1 MVEIE
6 NKLYS
11 EIKEYCKLNGLVIK
25 DFINSIFTKLQ
36 GTMANNPFVDFNQIK
51 ANYLSSLNDARPLIE
66 NTFQS
71 TLNKG
76 YANLFT
82 ATAIIACIGFILSL
96 MIRER
101 KNNYK

>member
-1 MVEIE
+1 
-6 NKLYS
+6 
-11 EIKEYCKLNGLVIK
+11 
-25 DFINSIFTKLQ
+25 
-36 GTMANNPFVDFNQIK
+36 MANNPFVDFNQIK

-82 ATAIIACIGFILSL
+82 TTAIIACIVFILSL

>member
-1 MVEIE
+1 
-6 NKLYS
+6 
-11 EIKEYCKLNGLVIK
+11 
-25 DFINSIFTKLQ
+25 
-36 GTMANNPFVDFNQIK
+36 MANNPFVDFNQIK